1 MFKILLIGIGDD
13 NQYLRIPQLC
23 LLFNSVQNYYIFSE
37 GKKNNVSDEKSHLNR
52 SELIEW
58 VKNDIDT
65 RAYNIVFLIHDFP
78 DDSNW
83 FATNPIEKISLCS
96 TSGWLDITNEIDITY
111 SIGSSIIQ
119 IIQAVEIYKDKKV
132 ASQEY
137 LEDLYDRYE
146 ELSPEELEL
155 IHFKT
160 IGCLNDFCALKKD
173 KIFRMRTGHVCQD
186 CIKIWEDKSLNSSQI
201 DALFEMIE
209 AVRIKSVVNKSNIR
223 NRSYCRDLI
232 SNIEKSIHNKILHNL
247 KIKFGDGWWVEGVP
261 KEIRLKTAAMF
272 EENDCCGDKFDYT
285 YLLGLKDI
293 WINNL
298 SWISSC
304 SPFKKWQTN
313 KIAIKKDFNEL
324 NRIRNFLMH
333 STRDY
338 NPSDNDKKFLEG
350 FAKKIF
356 S

>member
-23 LLFNSVQNYYIFSE
+23 LLFNSVQNYYNFNE
-37 GKKNNVSDEKSHLNR
+37 GKKNNISNEKSHLSR

-58 VKNDIDT
+58 AKNNIDT
-65 RAYNIVFLIHDFP
+65 SAYDLVFLIHDFQ

-96 TSGWLDITNEIDITY
+96 TDGWVDVTNEIDVTY

-119 IIQAVEIYKDKKV
+119 IIQAVEIYKDKKM

-137 LEDLYDRYE
+137 LEDLYDRHE
-146 ELSPEELEL
+146 ELSPKELEL

-160 IGCLNDFCALKKD
+160 IGCLNDFCAFKED
-173 KIFRMRTGHVCQD
+173 KIFRMRTGHVCKD
-186 CIKIWEDKSLNSSQI
+186 CIKIWEEKNLNSNQI

-209 AVRIKSVVNKSNIR
+209 AVRIKSVINKSNIR

-232 SNIEKSIHNKILHNL
+232 SNIEKLIHDKIQQNL
-247 KIKFGDGWWVEGVP
+247 KNKFGDGWWVEGV
-261 KEIRLKTAAMF
+261 KKDIRKKISAMF

-285 YLLGLKDI
+285 SILDLKHI
-293 WINNL
+293 WVKNL
-298 SWISSC
+298 SWISKY
-304 SPFKKWQTN
+304 SPFKEWQTN
-313 KIAIKKDFNEL
+313 ENIIKRDFIKL

-338 NPSDNDKKFLEG
+338 DPSDEDKKFLEG

>member
-1 MFKILLIGIGDD
+1 MFKIVLIGMGND

-23 LLFNSVQNYYIFSE
+23 LLFNSVQTYYIFSE
-37 GKKNNVSDEKSHLNR
+37 GKKNKVSDKESHMSR

-58 VKNDIDT
+58 VKNNIDNE
-65 RAYNIVFLIHDFP
+65 AFDIVFLIHDFP
-78 DDSNW
+78 DDANW

-96 TSGWLDITNEIDITY
+96 TSGWLDITSEIDVTY

-119 IIQAVEIYKDKKV
+119 IIQAVEIYKDKKM

-137 LEDLYDRYE
+137 LEYLYKRHK
-146 ELSPEELEL
+146 ELSPEEFEL
-155 IHFKT
+155 IHFMT

-186 CIKIWEDKSLNSSQI
+186 CIKIWEKKPLKKDQI

-209 AVRIKSVVNKSNIR
+209 AVRLKSVINQSNIR

-232 SNIEKSIHNKILHNL
+232 SNIEKSIHDKILYNL

-261 KEIRLKTAAMF
+261 KDIRLKTSAMF
-272 EENDCCGDKFDYT
+272 EENDCYGDKFDYT

-304 SPFKKWQTN
+304 FPFKEWQTN
-313 KIAIKKDFNEL
+313 KKTINRDFIEL

-338 NPSDNDKKFLEG
+338 NPNDKDKKFLEE